1 MTILIVGGGKMG
13 ATHLALAAQYAGKQG
28 VALCDPKRSVRTL
41 FGMLG
46 FRTYAS
52 LEDAM
57 KKGAGLKGVLI
68 ATPTRFHA
76 PVAEMALN
84 NGLPVFVEKPLTLD
98 PDRSMALVQLA
109 EATGVPAQTGFV
121 LRYIATFL
129 RLRELVANGRLGAV
143 ERYEATMLGNV
154 VTKPLP
160 DESWQG
166 DFARG
171 GGALNEYG
179 PHLIDLC
186 HFVFGRVA
194 QVDNAEKAHVHCTK
208 ADDRIDVEW
217 RHESGTPGHMR
228 IDWCDTTK
236 RKSVNEFRV
245 IFEKAEVRVDNSA
258 IELTW
263 REGVEVPEDAEELA
277 AQPRPLNVGFY
288 LRGEEFSLEL
298 EDFIGTCLGR
308 NLHVDPEVP
317 AGITPRLV
325 DGYEVDRM
333 IDAIARKVDLK

>member
-1 MTILIVGGGKMG
+1 MTILVVGGGKMG

-28 VALCDPKRSVRTL
+28 VALCDPKWSVRTL

-46 FRTYAS
+46 FRTYTS
-52 LEDAM
+52 LEEAI
-57 KKGAGLKGVLI
+57 KKGADLKGVLI

-76 PVAEMALN
+76 QMTEMALK

-98 PDRSMALVQLA
+98 PDRSMALVKLA
-109 EATGVPAQTGFV
+109 EVTGVPAQTGFV

-129 RLRELVANGRLGAV
+129 RLRELVVDGRLGAV
-143 ERYEATMLGNV
+143 ECYEATMLGNV

-160 DESWQG
+160 EESWQG
-166 DFARG
+166 DFTRG

-194 QVDNAEKAHVHCTK
+194 QVDSAEKGHVHCAK

-217 RHESGTPGHMR
+217 THENGIHGHMR

-245 IFEKAEVRVDNSA
+245 TFEKAEVRVDNSA
-258 IELTW
+258 VELIW
-263 REGVEVPEDAEELA
+263 RDGVDLPEGSEDLA
-277 AQPRPLNVGFY
+277 TQPRPLNVGFY

-298 EDFIGTCLGR
+298 EAFIGTCQGR

-317 AGITPRLV
+317 AGITPSLM

-333 IDAIARKVDLK
+333 IDIIAHKVGLK

>member
-1 MTILIVGGGKMG
+1 MTILVIGGGKMG
-13 ATHLALAAQYAGKQG
+13 ATHLALAVRYAGKQG
-28 VALCDPKRSVRTL
+28 IALCEPKRAVRML
-41 FGMLG
+41 FDMLG

-52 LEDAM
+52 FEEAVE
-57 KKGAGLKGVLI
+57 KGAAPKGVLI

-76 PVAEMALN
+76 PMAELALK
-84 NGLPVFVEKPLTLD
+84 NGIPVFVEKPLTLD
-98 PDRSMALVQLA
+98 PERSMALVKLA
-109 EATGVPAQTGFV
+109 EDSGVPAQTGFV

-129 RLRELVANGRLGAV
+129 RLRALVADGRLGAV
-143 ERYEATMLGNV
+143 ERCEATMLGNV
-154 VTKPLP
+154 VTAPLP
-160 DESWQG
+160 KESWQG
-166 DFARG
+166 DFTRG

-186 HFVFGRVA
+186 HFVFGRV
-194 QVDNAEKAHVHCTK
+194 DRIDGAEKGHMHCKK
-208 ADDRIDVEW
+208 ADDRIAVDW
-217 RHESGTPGHMR
+217 THENGIPGTMR

-245 IFEKAEVRVDNSA
+245 TFEKAEVRVDNSA
-258 IELTW
+258 VELTW
-263 REGVEVPEDAEELA
+263 RAGVDLPEGAEELA

-308 NLHVDPEVP
+308 NLHVDAEVP
-317 AGITPRLV
+317 EGITPRLL

-333 IDAIARKVDLK
+333 IDAIARKVGLK